1 MNDEHDICVECL
13 ESADRLHDDVDCFNC
28 GCKGC
33 RGFTIAPGNVI
44 QVTNG
49 NTVVNKFKGE
59 QNYDYH

>member
-1 MNDEHDICVECL
+1 MTMLTALIAV
-13 ESADRLHDDVDCFNC
+13 AKVA
-28 GCKGC
+28 